1 VALLGIA
8 TVFDPLPS
16 HCPGEPWAAQT
27 FSFGVLKATPFSH
40 QGRLDNAGM
49 AIWAGCYTP

>member
-49 AIWAGCYTP
+49 AI